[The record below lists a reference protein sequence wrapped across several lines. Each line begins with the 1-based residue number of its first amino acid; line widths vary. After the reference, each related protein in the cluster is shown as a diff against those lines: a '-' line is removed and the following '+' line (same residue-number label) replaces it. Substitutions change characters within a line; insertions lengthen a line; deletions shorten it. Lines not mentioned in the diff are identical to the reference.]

1 MNTITIK
8 ITDERLLKLQETANS
23 LGVSIE
29 ELVLM
34 GVEEVLNKPNPS
46 FKGAMD
52 YVLKKNAELYKR
64 LA

>member
-1 MNTITIK
+1 MNTITIH
-8 ITDERLLKLQETANS
+8 IPDDRLVKLQATAS
-23 LGVSIE
+23 RLGVSIE

-34 GVEEVLNKPNPS
+34 GIEQLVKQPEAS
-46 FKGAMD
+46 FQDAMG

>member
-1 MNTITIK
+1 MNTITIQVP
-8 ITDERLLKLQETANS
+8 DDRLVKLQETAS
-23 LGVSIE
+23 HLGVSIE

-34 GVEEVLNKPNPS
+34 GIEQLVKQPEAS
-46 FKGAMD
+46 FQDAMG

>member
-8 ITDERLLKLQETANS
+8 IPDEHLLKLQETANN
-23 LGVSIE
+23 LGISIE

-34 GVEEVLNKPNPS
+34 GVEEVLNKPNAS

-52 YVLKKNAELYKR
+52 YVLKKNTELYKR

>member
-1 MNTITIK
+1 MNTITIQ
-8 ITDERLLKLQETANS
+8 IPDERLLKLQETATR

-34 GVEEVLNKPNPS
+34 GVEQLLNHSEAS
-46 FKGAMD
+46 FQDAMD

>member
-1 MNTITIK
+1 MNTITIQVP
-8 ITDERLLKLQETANS
+8 DDRLVKLQETAS
-23 LGVSIE
+23 HLGVSIE

-34 GVEEVLNKPNPS
+34 GVEQLLKQPEAS
-46 FKGAMD
+46 FQDAMG

>member
-1 MNTITIK
+1 MNTVTIQVS
-8 ITDERLLKLQETANS
+8 DDRVVKLQETAS
-23 LGVSIE
+23 HLGVSIE

-34 GVEEVLNKPNPS
+34 GIEQLVKQPEAS
-46 FKGAMD
+46 FQDAMG

>member
-1 MNTITIK
+1 MNTITIQ
-8 ITDERLLKLQETANS
+8 ISNDRLVKLQQTATR

-34 GVEEVLNKPNPS
+34 GIEQLLNQPEAS
-46 FKGAMD
+46 FQDAMD

>member
-1 MNTITIK
+1 MNTITIQ
-8 ITDERLLKLQETANS
+8 ISNDRLVKLQETAS
-23 LGVSIE
+23 RLGVSIE

-34 GVEEVLNKPNPS
+34 GIEQLLNQSEAS
-46 FKGAMD
+46 FQDAMD

>member
-1 MNTITIK
+1 MNTVTIQVS
-8 ITDERLLKLQETANS
+8 DDRVVKLQETAS
-23 LGVSIE
+23 HLGVSIE

-34 GVEEVLNKPNPS
+34 GIEQLVKQPEAS
-46 FKGAMD
+46 FQDPIG

>member
-1 MNTITIK
+1 MNTIAIH
-8 ITDERLLKLQETANS
+8 IPDDRLVKLQATAS
-23 LGVSIE
+23 RLGVSIE

-34 GVEEVLNKPNPS
+34 GIEQLVKQPEAS
-46 FKGAMD
+46 FQDAMG